1 MKKITFAL
9 ALLSIV
15 ACKKTETDTTKDSGK
30 VTTEVSEVQEQTAE
44 EIDKIDV
51 EKLKTATPATQAQLE
66 SVLPAEVN
74 GIPKQADKNAG
85 GSQMTPKQ
93 SAMAIYMNGTDMS
106 KMYTVMVVDAAGQD
120 ASRYQQEFEKY
131 KDSEMA
137 KDMQKNAKVSSEVIN
152 GNRVFFSEMDMGGI
166 KGTGAN
172 MMAKGRYAIVV
183 SGSGLTKEV
192 AKDVISKLDLSQLPQ

>member
-1 MKKITFAL
+1 MKKITLTL

-15 ACKKTETDTTKDSGK
+15 ACNKTETDTVKDSGK
-30 VTTEVSEVQEQTAE
+30 VTTEMSEVQDQTTA

-51 EKLKTATPATQAQLE
+51 EKLKTATPATQAQME

-74 GIPKQADKNAG
+74 GVPKQSEKSG
-85 GSQMTPKQ
+85 GGLRMTPKQ
-93 SAMAIYMNGTDMS
+93 SAVGMYMNGTDMS

-120 ASRYQQEFEKY
+120 AARYQQEFEKY

-137 KDMQKNAKVSSEVIN
+137 KDVQQNAKVSSEMIN
-152 GNRVFFSEMDMGGI
+152 GNRVFFTEIDMGGT
-166 KGTGAN
+166 KGSGAN

-183 SGSGLTKEV
+183 SGAGLTKEV
-192 AKDVISKLDLSQLPQ
+192 AKDVISKLDLSQLPE